1 MKLHLISVAEAN
13 EKDAQAA
20 RSSLEEASR
29 ALEDVLESAPGN
41 DAVRQWLSINLAI
54 LGRDAAAAREARL
67 AVDLTAKDRVS
78 GPNALENLASVYAI
92 VGRHDEA
99 IDLIERLLETVY
111 MNPITPRILEIEPTW
126 DPLRQDPRF
135 QALLPKASSE

>member
-1 MKLHLISVAEAN
+1 MKLHLISGAEAT
-13 EKDAQAA
+13 EKDAHAA
-20 RSSLEEASR
+20 RSSLEEANR

-41 DAVRQWLSINLAI
+41 DAVRQWLSISLAI
-54 LGRDAAAAREARL
+54 LGRDAAAAREAKL
-67 AVDLTAKDRVS
+67 AVDLTAKDRFA
-78 GPNALENLASVYAI
+78 GPSALENLASVYAI

-111 MNPITPRILEIEPTW
+111 QNSITPRMLEIDPTW

-135 QALLPKASSE
+135 QALLRKGSSE